1 MTLRTAGLALAALLV
16 ASGCGGKPP
25 PPPLVTVNGKL
36 VHKQE
41 PVPLVLLTFVPTD
54 PRSGVRPQAAS
65 QPDGTFTLQCPPGSY
80 KVTLAPVPQAGAAP
94 PGDAAPL
101 ADPAKPGRLRAIPA
115 AYRDPD
121 NTPLRVEVPDGGKDG
136 VVLEVQ

>member
-1 MTLRTAGLALAALLV
+1 MTRRLAGLALAAVLV
-16 ASGCGGKPP
+16 ASGCAGKPP

-36 VHKQE
+36 VHHNE

-54 PRSGVRPQAAS
+54 PGSGARPQAAS
-65 QPDGTFTLQCPPGSY
+65 QADGSFTVRCPRGGY

-94 PGDAAPL
+94 PADGGPL
-101 ADPAKPGRLRAIPA
+101 ADPGKPGRLRAIPP

-121 NTPLRVEVPDGGKDG
+121 STPLRVDVPDAGKDG